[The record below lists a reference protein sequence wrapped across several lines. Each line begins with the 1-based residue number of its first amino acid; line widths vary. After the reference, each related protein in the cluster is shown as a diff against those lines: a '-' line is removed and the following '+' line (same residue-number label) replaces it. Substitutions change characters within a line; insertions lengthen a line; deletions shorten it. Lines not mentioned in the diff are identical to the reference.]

1 MNDSQITVC
10 FILYIIVTTAACGG
24 AYCLAEKF
32 LKKLIAGEYRIKDR
46 IRERLKR
53 SAKLMSWLYSDEKSL
68 SEQVYEE
75 FCNQQ
80 VSFILTDWRD
90 RNVNLRS
97 MRK

>member
-1 MNDSQITVC
+1 MNDSKITVC
-10 FILYIIVTTAACGG
+10 FILYILVGTAIAGG
-24 AYCLAEKF
+24 AYCIAEKF
-32 LKKLIAGEYRIKDR
+32 LRKLISGKYQIKKK
-46 IRERLKR
+46 IRERLKK
-53 SAKLMSWLYSDEKSL
+53 SDNLMSWLYGDEKSL